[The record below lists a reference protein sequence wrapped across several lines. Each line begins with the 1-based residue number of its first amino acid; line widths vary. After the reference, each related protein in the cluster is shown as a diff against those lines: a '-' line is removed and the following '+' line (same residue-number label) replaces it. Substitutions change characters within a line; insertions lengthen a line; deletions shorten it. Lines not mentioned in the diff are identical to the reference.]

1 MGSLAKR
8 SGLLLVSL
16 VLTAAG
22 AGALLACMN
31 DQSDAEPAQGTLR
44 IVSAEDAAGRAETAY
59 ILQLPASVCL
69 DTIDP
74 ADNVSES
81 DRIHVFSS
89 NPSVHS
95 SIERYVGTNI
105 KVRGRPFPA
114 HTAHHHALIVMDIT
128 EISASEPR

>member
-1 MGSLAKR
+1 
-8 SGLLLVSL
+8 
-16 VLTAAG
+16 
-22 AGALLACMN
+22 MN
-31 DQSDAEPAQGTLR
+31 DQSDAEPARGTLR

-95 SIERYVGTNI
+95 SIERYVGMNN

-114 HTAHHHALIVMDIT
+114 YTAHHHALIVMDIT
-128 EISASEPR
+128 EIRAAELR